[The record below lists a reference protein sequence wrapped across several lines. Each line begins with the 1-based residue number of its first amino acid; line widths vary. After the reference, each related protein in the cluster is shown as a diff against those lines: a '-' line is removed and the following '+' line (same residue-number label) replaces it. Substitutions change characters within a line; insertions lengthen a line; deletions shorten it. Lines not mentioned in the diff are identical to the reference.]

1 MVPNWLYIE
10 IQDQFGTKSLGIKK
24 MESPVYDPRGNELAE
39 KVHTVNRS
47 LRRGDPV
54 SRALTTHRKASNTGI
69 STRTQSVTTIKN

>member
-1 MVPNWLYIE
+1 
-10 IQDQFGTKSLGIKK
+10 

-69 STRTQSVTTIKN
+69 STRTQSVTTSKN